1 MLKRFF
7 IVVGVLGAVFLGVA
21 AGLAVISRSHVYRG
35 PNSEPA
41 AWNPNA
47 SRSRI
52 VEEARKLVGIWYDPV
67 QGYFNDIGGKWGF
80 IVCMDVPRIAYRNSG
95 ASIRRLLEADYKL
108 HPDHYG
114 KRDGQPGDP
123 YFDRRARNLYS
134 FCKFNGCLSL
144 KGPPEPG
151 DVVFMSHSETGWI
164 THIALVSSVGP
175 DGKYQVI
182 EASRDDW
189 YVTREED
196 GEILFKRGWVF
207 RGFGQPLRVKKLEG
221 IAAQKS

>member
-7 IVVGVLGAVFLGVA
+7 AVVGVLGAVFLLA
-21 AGLAVISRSHVYRG
+21 AASLAVISRSHAYRG

-41 AWNPNA
+41 AWKPDA
-47 SRSRI
+47 SRSQI
-52 VEEARKLVGIWYDPV
+52 VEEARKLVGI
-67 QGYFNDIGGKWGF
+67 
-80 IVCMDVPRIAYRNSG
+80 C
-95 ASIRRLLEADYKL
+95 LLEADYKL

-114 KRDGQPGDP
+114 KRDGRPGDP

-164 THIALVSSVGP
+164 THIARVSSLSPAITTSSLSVAPSILLLSVG
-175 DGKYQVI
+175 
-182 EASRDDW
+182 
-189 YVTREED
+189 
-196 GEILFKRGWVF
+196 
-207 RGFGQPLRVKKLEG
+207 RVKR
-221 IAAQKS
+221 IF